1 MEKDYLNILS
11 KINSDIEE
19 MSFDE
24 AARLIIVTKSQP
36 IISIRKLF
44 ELGYNSF
51 GENYLEE
58 ARVKINEMNEDDIE
72 WHFIGNI
79 QSNKI
84 KKIVKIFSWVQT
96 VSSLKHAKLLN
107 EECKKIDK
115 KINICI
121 QINIDDEESKG
132 GIDIKDVDT
141 FIDNISI
148 YEFLCIRGIMA
159 IPSKLNALK
168 ENENSYNILKSEYDR
183 LSDKYKSVDTLSL
196 GMSNDFRLAL
206 NKGSNMI
213 RIGSLIFGERKL

>member
-1 MEKDYLNILS
+1 
-11 KINSDIEE
+11 
-19 MSFDE
+19 MSFDK

>member
-19 MSFDE
+19 MSFDK

>member
-19 MSFDE
+19 MSFDK

-58 ARVKINEMNEDDIE
+58 ARVKIDEMNEDDIE